1 MTVNKAKQRMLEGK
15 PAIGAEVGLGSPLS
29 AELISPL
36 GFDFVLVDTQHG
48 VWADESAMLAFRAIG
63 LGPAV
68 PMARVRSN
76 DFGLIGRLLD
86 MGCMGIVVPMVN
98 NADEAEA
105 AFDIIM
111 SGQATDAQIGA
122 FLMALRVRGETVD
135 EITGAVRTMR
145 AKALAVEAPEGAID
159 VVGTGGDGSG
169 TYNISTAA
177 AIVVAA
183 CGVPVAKHGNK
194 ALSSKSGAADVLAAL
209 GVNLDAD
216 LGLVEKSI
224 AEAGIGFMMAPR
236 HHSAMKYVG
245 PARVEMGTRTL
256 FNLLGPLSNPAGV
269 KRQFTGVFA
278 KDWVEPLAQ
287 VLNNLGCEAAWVVH
301 GADGLDEMTT
311 TGASFVAQ
319 LKDGEITTFEVTP
332 DDAGLAEAK
341 PEDLK
346 GGDAATNAAALNAV
360 LNGDPGP
367 YRDVVVYNAAGALI
381 VAGKAEDLKQGGA
394 LAAAAIDGG
403 KAKGSLEKMIAISN
417 EAGP

>member
-1 MTVNKAKQRMLEGK
+1 MSDVLKPLLAK
-15 PAIGAEVGLGSPLS
+15 V
-29 AELISPL
+29 
-36 GFDFVLVDTQHG
+36 
-48 VWADESAMLAFRAIG
+48 ADANTL
-63 LGPAV
+63 
-68 PMARVRSN
+68 
-76 DFGLIGRLLD
+76 
-86 MGCMGIVVPMVN
+86 

-145 AKALAVEAPEGAID
+145 AKALAVEAPDGAID

-224 AEAGIGFMMAPR
+224 AEASIGFMMAPR

-287 VLNNLGCEAAWVVH
+287 VLYNLGCEAAWVVH

-332 DDAGLAEAK
+332 DDAGLAEGK

-381 VAGKAEDLKQGGA
+381 VAGKAGDLKQGGA

-403 KAKGSLEKMIAISN
+403 NAKESLEKMIAISN